1 MTKVTVAQ
9 PINTTGVYHT
19 TECVNSQEIRN
30 PREITKEKAE
40 RIGLHE
46 CVHCAK
52 NYQQKKTQKK
62 AYYRLIRDSNS
73 VEELQENVN
82 ASSIGE

>member
-1 MTKVTVAQ
+1 MKVTVAQ

-19 TECVNSQEIRN
+19 SECKNCQMIRN
-30 PREITKEKAE
+30 TREITKEKAE

-52 NYQQKKTQKK
+52 TYEQKKTQKK
-62 AYYRLIRDSNS
+62 EYYRVARDANTI
-73 VEELQENVN
+73 EELTENVN

>member
-1 MTKVTVAQ
+1 MTKVTVAL

-19 TECVNSQEIRN
+19 MECKNCEMIAN
-30 PREITKEKAE
+30 KREITKEKAE

-52 NYQQKKTQKK
+52 TYTQKK
-62 AYYRLIRDSNS
+62 NQKKEYYRVVRDANTI
-73 VEELQENVN
+73 EELKENVN
-82 ASSIGE
+82 ASSISD

>member
-1 MTKVTVAQ
+1 MNVIVAQ

-19 TECVNSQEIRN
+19 SECVNCQEIRN
-30 PREITKEKAE
+30 PREITKEKAK

-52 NYQQKKTQKK
+52 AYEKTKEQKK

-73 VEELQENVN
+73 VDELQENVN

>member
-1 MTKVTVAQ
+1 MTKVTVAL

-19 TECVNSQEIRN
+19 MECVNCKEIRN
-30 PREITKEKAE
+30 PREISKEKAE

-52 NYQQKKTQKK
+52 AYDTAKDQEK
-62 AYYRLIRDSNS
+62 AYYRLIRDSNDI
-73 VEELQENVN
+73 EELKENVN
-82 ASSIGE
+82 ASSISD